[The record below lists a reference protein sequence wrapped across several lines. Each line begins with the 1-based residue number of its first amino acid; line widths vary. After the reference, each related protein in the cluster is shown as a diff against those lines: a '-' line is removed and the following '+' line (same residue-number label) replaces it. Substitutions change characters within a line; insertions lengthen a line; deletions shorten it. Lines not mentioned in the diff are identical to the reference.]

1 MGKKSDPPPPPDY
14 TAAAQAQG
22 EASKELTTQQTYAN
36 RPTINTPFGSQ
47 TWGTAQGT
55 DPSTGLPIT
64 EWTQN
69 VNLTPQLEQALG
81 GQMDIQNARTNTA
94 QGMLGEM
101 QDQFR
106 QPLDFSG
113 LPSAPALP
121 GATGQI
127 DLQRSLDMSGVPGMP
142 GSADDTRNRVEDAL
156 YQRHVRRLDPQFQ
169 REQGS
174 LETQLAN
181 QGLTRGSE
189 AWNNAATDFG
199 NKKEDAYERAMLES
213 ILAGGQEATRDFG
226 MDMQRR
232 QQGYNEALGEGNFS
246 NSAGVSQAN
255 LDNQQFGQGMQA
267 TEAAMRQRQQMLS
280 EMMTQRGFSL
290 NEINALLSGQ
300 QVGMPQ
306 MPTLNTAGVP
316 QTPQFLQAANMQHG
330 ASMDNYNAEQ
340 AGIAGMMNGVFGL
353 GKAAIPFM
361 L

>member
-22 EASKELTTQQTYAN
+22 DASKELTTQQTFAN

-47 TWGTAQGT
+47 TWNTAAGT
-55 DPSTGLPIT
+55 DPATGLPIT

-81 GQMDIQNARTNTA
+81 GQMDIQNARTQTA
-94 QGMLGEM
+94 QGMLGQM
-101 QDQFR
+101 SDQFG
-106 QPLDFSG
+106 QPIDFSG
-113 LPSAPALP
+113 LPQAPALP
-121 GATGQI
+121 GATGQVN
-127 DLQRSLDMSGVPGMP
+127 LQRSLNMEGLPGMP
-142 GSADDTRNRVEDAL
+142 GNAEDTRNRVEDAL

-189 AWNNAATDFG
+189 AWNNAAQDFG
-199 NKKEDAYERAMLES
+199 NRKEDAYERAMLES

-226 MDMQRR
+226 MDLQRR
-232 QQGYNEALGEGNFS
+232 QQGYNETLGAGNFA

-255 LDNQQFGQGMQA
+255 LDNQQFGQGIQSS
-267 TEAAMRQRQQMLS
+267 EAAMRQRQQMLS

-300 QVGMPQ
+300 QVGMPS
-306 MPTLNTAGVP
+306 MPTFNTAGVS
-316 QTPQFLQAANMQHG
+316 QTPQYLQAAGQQYG
-330 ASMDNYNAEQ
+330 AAMDSYNAEQ
-340 AGIAGMMNGVFGL
+340 AGINSMMSGIFGL